1 MRANSQKYENVKK
14 VSLMYFQ
21 EPGTFLS
28 LSSEKVF
35 IEFETEVDWLF
46 NCRSPLCPVR
56 AHLHS
61 NCTCFC
67 TYWRS
72 LKSFGKWNCTTQHC
86 SNWIIFALTIA
97 LNFLQWHSTKSQSQ
111 PQPQHQT
118 ACSHLRWIAQR
129 WAGRWLNGAKSSSM
143 VQSSVQFF
151 LCSL

>member
-28 LSSEKVF
+28 LSSERVF
-35 IEFETEVDWLF
+35 IEFETEVGWLF
-46 NCRSPLCPVR
+46 NSRSPLCPVCEPT
-56 AHLHS
+56 
-61 NCTCFC
+61 CTQIALAFAL
-67 TYWRS
+67 TGGVWKV
-72 LKSFGKWNCTTQHC
+72 LKEELHC